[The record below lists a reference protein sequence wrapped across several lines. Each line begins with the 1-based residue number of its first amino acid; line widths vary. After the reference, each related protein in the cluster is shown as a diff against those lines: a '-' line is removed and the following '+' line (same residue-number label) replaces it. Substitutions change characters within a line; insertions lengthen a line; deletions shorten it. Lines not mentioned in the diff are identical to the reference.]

1 MRRFLL
7 ILANVGLAGGAA
19 RADGLSPITL
29 QNLLAAGQVNLL
41 SQYRDTSTTTVV
53 AAGTTASR
61 TLAVR
66 FADTLNVKDF
76 GAACDGV
83 TNDYAALTRAQAAGQ
98 AAGAADIVIPA
109 GCKLNLGG
117 QLIYTVG
124 TNTWRYG
131 PGSAIVSGGVQ
142 GLLDT
147 AAYNNITYSKTS
159 SMDSNENGVAA
170 YALYNQSPQ
179 TAGYQK
185 NGFYTR
191 ITSLDPSTYAVG
203 SLTDSITY
211 AKDVVGYESQVQAS
225 GSADTTARLYGYHG
239 EVSFPAGTDG
249 NGNVAEFE
257 INNAGTYTPQTSKA
271 ASKRVLHLDNV
282 GPNDVGE
289 GIEVFGGINTGK
301 FYVAYDTFQTS
312 VRSDGYAFGYWDDPR
327 NDMTRIPIFGVA
339 QDGHV
344 IAPSITLTAA
354 QPASSVLAAPASAAG
369 APSWRQLG
377 VADVSGAAPITSP
390 SFLGTAN
397 FSAARMQTN
406 PVTANGLASYSFQ
419 PGDCGTTLLDNS
431 AAAATWTVPSSMPV
445 GCKITVIQETT
456 AAVTFAGASGIA
468 THALSNAT
476 KTSGQYATAQLF
488 IDTASSFILSGNV
501 M

>member
-1 MRRFLL
+1 MRRFVL
-7 ILANVGLAGGAA
+7 ILANVGLVGGVA

-29 QNLLAAGQVNLL
+29 QNLLAAGQVTLPL
-41 SQYRDTSTTTVV
+41 QSRDTSSTTVQ
-53 AAGTTASR
+53 AAGTTTPR
-61 TLAVR
+61 TLAAR
-66 FADTLNVKDF
+66 FADMLNVKDF

-98 AAGAADIVIPA
+98 AAGAAEIVIPA
-109 GCKLNLGG
+109 GCNLNLAG

-124 TNTWRYG
+124 TNTWHFG
-131 PGSAIVSGGVQ
+131 TGSAIVSGGVQ
-142 GLLDT
+142 GLLDVAT
-147 AAYNNITYSKTS
+147 FNNTTYSKAS
-159 SMDSNENGVAA
+159 SADFNENGVAA
-170 YALYNQSPQ
+170 YALYNQSAQ
-179 TAGYQK
+179 AAGYQK
-185 NGFYTR
+185 NGFYAR
-191 ITSLDPSTYAVG
+191 ITTLDPSTYTVG
-203 SLTDSITY
+203 GLTDSITY

-225 GSADTTARLYGYHG
+225 GSSNTTARLYGYHG
-239 EVSFPAGTDG
+239 EVSFPSGTDG
-249 NGNVAEFE
+249 NANVAEFE
-257 INNAGTYTPQTSKA
+257 VNSAGSYTPQTSKA
-271 ASKRVLHLDNV
+271 DSKRVLHLDNV

-289 GIEVFGGINTGK
+289 GIEVFGGITSGK

-327 NDMTRIPIFGVA
+327 NDMTRVPLFGVA

-344 IAPSITLTAA
+344 IAPSITLTAT
-354 QPASSVLAAPASAAG
+354 QPASSVLAAPAAAAG
-369 APSWRQLG
+369 APAWRQLG

-406 PVTANGLASYSFQ
+406 PVTSNSQSSYSFQ
-419 PGDCGTTLLDNS
+419 ASDCGTTLLDNS
-431 AAAATWTVPSSMPV
+431 ATAATWTVPSSMPV

-456 AAVTFAGASGIA
+456 AAVTFNGASGIA
-468 THALSNAT
+468 THALASAT

-488 IDTASSFILSGNV
+488 IDTTSSFILSGNV

>member
-7 ILANVGLAGGAA
+7 ILAYIGLASGAA
-19 RADGLSPITL
+19 QADGLSPITL

-61 TLAVR
+61 TLAAR

-109 GCKLNLGG
+109 GCRLNLGG
-117 QLIYTVG
+117 QLIYTVN

-147 AAYNNITYSKTS
+147 ATYNNVTYSKTS
-159 SMDSNENGVAA
+159 SADFNENGVAA

-191 ITSLDPSTYAVG
+191 ITSLDPSTYTVG
-203 SLTDSITY
+203 SLTDSILY

-239 EVSFPAGTDG
+239 EVSFPAGSDG
-249 NGNVAEFE
+249 NANVAEFE
-257 INNAGTYTPQTSKA
+257 INNAGSYTPQTSKA

-289 GIEVFGGINTGK
+289 GVEVFGGINSGK

-327 NDMTRIPIFGVA
+327 NDMSRVPIFGVA

-344 IAPSITLTAA
+344 IAPSITLTAT
-354 QPASSVLAAPASAAG
+354 QPASSVLAAPAAGG
-369 APSWRQLG
+369 APTWRQLG

-406 PVTANGLASYSFQ
+406 PVTSNSQSSYSFQ
-419 PGDCGTTLLDNS
+419 ASDCGTTLLDNS
-431 AAAATWTVPSSMPV
+431 AVAATWTVPSSLPV

-468 THALSNAT
+468 THAIGNAT